1 MAEARAKL
9 TAHDLVFV
17 NSMAAAVMTWSI
29 DDDWLELMIHTAK
42 EALPHVNREHAYLGP
57 IADAADL
64 MLIRAALPIKLEDR
78 QAAYRGG
85 MNRAR
90 EALVRY
96 FRWRAGEALETV
108 RAKAEAT
115 P

>member
-64 MLIRAALPIKLEDR
+64 MLIRAAAVPRLEDR
-78 QAAYRGG
+78 QAFYRAG

-96 FRWRAGEALETV
+96 FRWRAAEALETV
-108 RAKAEAT
+108 RAKAGAT
-115 P
+115 A